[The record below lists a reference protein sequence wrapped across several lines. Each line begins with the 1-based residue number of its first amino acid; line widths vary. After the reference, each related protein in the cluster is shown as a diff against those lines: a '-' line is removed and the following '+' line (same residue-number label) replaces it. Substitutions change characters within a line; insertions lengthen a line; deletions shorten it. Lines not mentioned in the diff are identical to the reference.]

1 MESSLLKRVLLVGVG
16 SAVAFNGVVVAVAP
30 AQIPDTCGV
39 AAEGPDLV
47 VLLRHRAVLLAVVGL
62 ALAVS
67 GFRRE
72 LRVLAVPAAG
82 AGTGAYALL
91 AAGAELNGHRGARR
105 RPAGAGRR
113 PARSEGRGRP
123 RRCAVRAVR
132 VGRDTGRRAQWDGAI
147 RCPRGRS
154 GSMAG

>member
-1 MESSLLKRVLLVGVG
+1 MGLSLLKRVLLVGVG

-30 AQIPDTCGV
+30 ARIPDTYGV

-82 AGTGAYALL
+82 AGMGAFALF
-91 AAGAELNGHRGARR
+91 AAGAEVNGHQRGVAVLDGVLLALLALAVALPDRRGPGARGGLR
-105 RPAGAGRR
+105 SPRPLA
-113 PARSEGRGRP
+113 PP
-123 RRCAVRAVR
+123 R
-132 VGRDTGRRAQWDGAI
+132 
-147 RCPRGRS
+147 
-154 GSMAG
+154 